1 MRDSEGRLLPQATS
15 VQVWRTKD
23 NKILS
28 FDVLAGGLKVDEG
41 HGGGGGRRPPGDG
54 GGYNKLTEEDSPVVQ
69 SNFNS
74 REDSHK
80 DKDTWKEED
89 KQPKDAGGVSTIV
102 LRRSGSPPPPPKAIE
117 ELDVSGLSPAVLR
130 RGNNSRVYRV
140 LDDLDSLGGS
150 GRNLRILRL
159 PPAPRLSDR
168 REYGGDG
175 SRVEIIRL
183 GPSDRQQLN
192 YSRHYGLQEGVHG
205 GLAHVIEVE
214 EANPWYQFDP
224 YNRYIYRQRARGGG
238 GDSHRNADDGGG
250 SHRRHKDHHRGDG
263 DRRHRRSYHDDKE
276 DFSGHGQDDGFEKR
290 HHRRHSPP
298 LSGDGRDR
306 RRHQSPEQKHPVQ
319 VKFFFLAEQNLLG
332 SFPGKI
338 PDVFVMES
346 LRKRKKTSLIL
357 FL

>member
-1 MRDSEGRLLPQATS
+1 MDNIFEIILQVRDSEGRLLPQATS

-54 GGYNKLTEEDSPVVQ
+54 GGYNKLAEEDSSVVQ

-80 DKDTWKEED
+80 DKDVRKEEG
-89 KQPKDAGGVSTIV
+89 KQQKAMTEGGDVVSTIV
-102 LRRSGSPPPPPKAIE
+102 LRRSSSPPPPPKVME

-130 RGNNSRVYRV
+130 RGGNSRVYRV
-140 LDDLDSLGGS
+140 LDDLDSLSGS
-150 GRNLRILRL
+150 GHNLRILRL
-159 PPAPRLSDR
+159 PPPQQQRRLSDR
-168 REYGGDG
+168 REYGGEG

-205 GLAHVIEVE
+205 GLAHMIEVE

-238 GDSHRNADDGGG
+238 GDSHRYADGGG
-250 SHRRHKDHHRGDG
+250 SHRRHKDHHRGD
-263 DRRHRRSYHDDKE
+263 RRHRHSHDDKD

-290 HHRRHSPP
+290 HHRRHGPT
-298 LSGDGRDR
+298 LSGDGSDR

-319 VKFFFLAEQNLLG
+319 VKYFFVHKSG
-332 SFPGKI
+332 
-338 PDVFVMES
+338 
-346 LRKRKKTSLIL
+346 L
-357 FL
+357 FF

>member
-28 FDVLAGGLKVDEG
+28 FDVLAGGLKVDDG
-41 HGGGGGRRPPGDG
+41 HGGSRRPPGDG
-54 GGYNKLTEEDSPVVQ
+54 GGYNKLAEEDSPVVQ

-80 DKDTWKEED
+80 DKDARKEED
-89 KQPKDAGGVSTIV
+89 KQSKAMTDAGGVNTIV
-102 LRRSGSPPPPPKAIE
+102 LRRSGSPLPPTKVME

-130 RGNNSRVYRV
+130 RGGNNSRVYRV

-150 GRNLRILRL
+150 GHNLRILRL
-159 PPAPRLSDR
+159 PPPQRLSDR

-205 GLAHVIEVE
+205 GSGLAHVIEVE
-214 EANPWYQFDP
+214 EPNPWYQFDP
-224 YNRYIYRQRARGGG
+224 YNRYIYRQRARY
-238 GDSHRNADDGGG
+238 ADGGG
-250 SHRRHKDHHRGDG
+250 SRRRHKDHHRGES
-263 DRRHRRSYHDDKE
+263 DRRHRRSYQDDKD
-276 DFSGHGQDDGFEKR
+276 DFSVPGQDGGFEKR

-319 VKFFFLAEQNLLG
+319 VKYFFALEQGHRVLFLA
-332 SFPGKI
+332 K
-338 PDVFVMES
+338 V
-346 LRKRKKTSLIL
+346 RTL
-357 FL
+357 F

>member
-41 HGGGGGRRPPGDG
+41 HGGGGGGRRPPGDG
-54 GGYNKLTEEDSPVVQ
+54 GGYNKLAEEDSPFVQ

-80 DKDTWKEED
+80 DKDTRKEED
-89 KQPKDAGGVSTIV
+89 KQPKANTEAGGVVSTIV
-102 LRRSGSPPPPPKAIE
+102 LRRSNSPPPPSKVME
-117 ELDVSGLSPAVLR
+117 ELDVSGLSPALLR
-130 RGNNSRVYRV
+130 RGGNNSRVYRV

-150 GRNLRILRL
+150 GHNLRILRL
-159 PPAPRLSDR
+159 PPAPLQRRLSDR

-183 GPSDRQQLN
+183 GPSNPQQLN

-205 GLAHVIEVE
+205 GSGMAHVIEVE
-214 EANPWYQFDP
+214 EPSPWYQFDP

-238 GDSHRNADDGGG
+238 GESHRYADAGGGG
-250 SHRRHKDHHRGDG
+250 SHRRHKDHHHRGEG
-263 DRRHRRSYHDDKE
+263 DRRHRHSYHDDKD
-276 DFSGHGQDDGFEKR
+276 DFNGRGQDGGFEKR

-298 LSGDGRDR
+298 LSGDRRDR

-319 VKFFFLAEQNLLG
+319 VKLFF
-332 SFPGKI
+332 SC
-338 PDVFVMES
+338 
-346 LRKRKKTSLIL
+346 
-357 FL
+357 

>member
-1 MRDSEGRLLPQATS
+1 VRDSEGRLLPQATS

-41 HGGGGGRRPPGDG
+41 HRRPPGDG
-54 GGYNKLTEEDSPVVQ
+54 GGYNKLAEEDSPVVQ

-80 DKDTWKEED
+80 DKDVRKEEGTQS
-89 KQPKDAGGVSTIV
+89 KTVTEGGGVSTIV
-102 LRRSGSPPPPPKAIE
+102 LRRSNSPPPPPKVME

-130 RGNNSRVYRV
+130 RGGNNSRVYRV

-150 GRNLRILRL
+150 GHNLRILRL
-159 PPAPRLSDR
+159 PPPAQQRRLSDR

-214 EANPWYQFDP
+214 EPSPWYQFDP

-238 GDSHRNADDGGG
+238 GDSHRYADGGGGG
-250 SHRRHKDHHRGDG
+250 SHRRHKDHHHRGEG
-263 DRRHRRSYHDDKE
+263 DKRHRRSYHDDKD
-276 DFSGHGQDDGFEKR
+276 DFSVHGQDGGFEKR

-298 LSGDGRDR
+298 HSGDGRDR
-306 RRHQSPEQKHPVQ
+306 RRHHSPEQKHPVQ
-319 VKFFFLAEQNLLG
+319 V
-332 SFPGKI
+332 
-338 PDVFVMES
+338 
-346 LRKRKKTSLIL
+346 T
-357 FL
+357 

>member
-1 MRDSEGRLLPQATS
+1 VRDSEGRLLPQATS

-41 HGGGGGRRPPGDG
+41 HRRPPGDG
-54 GGYNKLTEEDSPVVQ
+54 GGYNKLAEEDNSPVVQ

-80 DKDTWKEED
+80 DKDTRKEED
-89 KQPKDAGGVSTIV
+89 KQPKAMTEGGGVSTII
-102 LRRSGSPPPPPKAIE
+102 LRRSSSSPPPAKVME

-130 RGNNSRVYRV
+130 RGGNNSRVYRV
-140 LDDLDSLGGS
+140 LDDLESLGGS

-159 PPAPRLSDR
+159 PPAPQQQRRLSDR
-168 REYGGDG
+168 REYGGEG

-214 EANPWYQFDP
+214 EPNPWYQFDP

-238 GDSHRNADDGGG
+238 GDSHRYADGGGG
-250 SHRRHKDHHRGDG
+250 SHRRHKDHHRDES
-263 DRRHRRSYHDDKE
+263 DRRHRHSHDDQDE
-276 DFSGHGQDDGFEKR
+276 FDGHGGFEKR
-290 HHRRHSPP
+290 HHRRHGPP

-319 VKFFFLAEQNLLG
+319 VKCFL
-332 SFPGKI
+332 S
-338 PDVFVMES
+338 
-346 LRKRKKTSLIL
+346 
-357 FL
+357 